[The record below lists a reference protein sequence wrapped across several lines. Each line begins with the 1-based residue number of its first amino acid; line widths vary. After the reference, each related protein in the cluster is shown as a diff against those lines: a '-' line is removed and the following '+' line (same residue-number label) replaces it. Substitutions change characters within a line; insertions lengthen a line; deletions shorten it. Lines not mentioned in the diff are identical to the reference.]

1 MKKTAIA
8 LAMAT
13 VLGVAGTAMAANP
26 FTDVPANHW
35 SYASVA
41 KLAQAGI
48 VEGYGDGTFQGNNT
62 MTRYEMAQIVAKAMA
77 RSDKAD
83 AAQKAMIE
91 KLAAEY
97 STELNNLGV
106 RVSALEKKTGTV
118 KVTGDARIRY
128 RENYD
133 LAGFKTAGVDNQAD
147 KSRWDYRIR
156 LGLAANVNDNVAFTG
171 RLAAANTS
179 YQQVGTTTDA
189 SNNGTVSWDLAY
201 FTFKHAFGGTFEAGR
216 FAQFVGATGLVTDVS
231 NPGVDGVR
239 YTYTNK
245 DFRIAASH
253 VDVSTNKTSTVNFT
267 AGSPDT
273 YDNGSLPVTYVDAAW
288 NASKKLTLNG
298 VYFKSNDEKTFAYKG
313 WDAGASYKFDNI
325 WKLSGDYAKNTAS
338 VYDNVTN
345 SGYLVRVN
353 YKGADYAK
361 EGSWGAWVDYR
372 KAPANIADQKITTLL
387 AQNNTYGAKGYEIG
401 VNYTLTPNVLMQFMF
416 DSLKSVDGTRDYS
429 NFYRFETNFKF

>member
-13 VLGVAGTAMAANP
+13 VLGIAGTAMAANP

-118 KVTGDARIRY
+118 KITGDARIRY
-128 RENYD
+128 RSNIGLLGTD
-133 LAGFKTAGVDNQAD
+133 SDNNARD
-147 KSRWDYRIR
+147 AWNTRIR
-156 LGLAANVNDNVAFTG
+156 LNLAANVNDNVTFNGRIAAQNTHYDHTG
-171 RLAAANTS
+171 AGTELENGNTG
-179 YQQVGTTTDA
+179 YTTEL
-189 SNNGTVSWDLAY
+189 GY
-201 FTFKHAFGGTFEAGR
+201 FTFNHAFGGKLEVGR
-216 FAQFVGATGLVTDVS
+216 MAEFVGSTGLLMDVS
-231 NPGVDGVR
+231 APGVDGLR
-239 YTYTNK
+239 YTYTNGGLK
-245 DFRIAASH
+245 AELSH
-253 VDVSTNKTSTVNFT
+253 VDVNGGN
-267 AGSPDT
+267 SPTIATD
-273 YDNGSLPVTYVDAAW
+273 SVAAPVTILDTAW
-288 NASKKLTLNG
+288 TKGKLTLNG
-298 VYFKSNDEKTFAYKG
+298 AYLYSNDEVNFPVKAY
-313 WDAGASYKFDNI
+313 DAGLSYAFDNK
-325 WKLSGDYAKNTAS
+325 WKLGGDYAKNTS
-338 VYDNVTN
+338 DLVDEHDK
-345 SGYLVRVN
+345 GYLVRVN

-372 KAPANIADQKITTLL
+372 KAGENVVDGGLTTLN
-387 AQNNTYGAKGYEIG
+387 AQNATNGAKGYGIG
-401 VNYTLTPNVLMQFMF
+401 VNYTLTPNVVMAFMF
-416 DSLKSVDGTRDYS
+416 EDLKSYDGTISYD
-429 NFYRFETNFKF
+429 NFYRFETNFRF